1 MMADLTEGCA
11 VEAGQ
16 VPHVS
21 AVCRADFKL
30 GVVMLQSRF
39 SRLRGDIGNPE
50 SFPFPVIHRRVEA
63 ATVPNVVVDRALDPA
78 LAEAVLEAAR
88 SLQGEGASLI
98 ATSCGFLGGL
108 QSRLQSALSVPVIAS
123 ALMLLPL
130 LRALYGA
137 ARPIGVLTFDSTRL
151 SARHFGTADA
161 GPLAVE
167 GLEGGAELH
176 RVIFRDLTR
185 LDQGRAARDAV
196 EAARRLVGRAPEVPA
211 VLLECTNLSPYRS
224 AIARA
229 AARPVYDLNQAILWH
244 AQAAGISL

>member
-1 MMADLTEGCA
+1 M
-11 VEAGQ
+11 EAEQ
-16 VPHVS
+16 EPQVS
-21 AVCRADFKL
+21 AVSRAGFKL

-39 SRLRGDIGNPE
+39 PRLRGDIGNPE

-78 LAEAVLEAAR
+78 LAEAILEAAR
-88 SLQGEGASLI
+88 SLQGAGASLV

-108 QSRLQSALSVPVIAS
+108 QSRLQAALSVPVIAS
-123 ALMLLPL
+123 ALVLLPL

-151 SARHFGTADA
+151 SARHFGVADA

-167 GLEGGAELH
+167 GLEGGVELH
-176 RVIFRDLTR
+176 RVISRDLTR
-185 LDQGRAARDAV
+185 LDQGRAERDAV

-211 VLLECTNLSPYRS
+211 VLLECTNLSPYRA